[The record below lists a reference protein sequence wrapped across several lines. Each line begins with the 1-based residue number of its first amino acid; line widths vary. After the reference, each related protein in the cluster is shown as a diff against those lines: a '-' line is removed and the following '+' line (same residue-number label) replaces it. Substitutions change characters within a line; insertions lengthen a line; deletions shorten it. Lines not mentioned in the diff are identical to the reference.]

1 MGILTALDRLL
12 ARVLRLFVIFAI
24 ALTLVLISLGVI
36 ARVFPFFSMS
46 GYDEVIEWLIA
57 WLTFA
62 GAVALWREGSL
73 FRVDMIVFLSSG
85 VLRRMIAVVAQA
97 LMLLFAVVFTW
108 KGYEFAADT
117 IETMPFL
124 YVSKI
129 PWYAAMPVC
138 GALMVVYAAAG
149 LVRAILGDLDD
160 PPAPASMETVP

>member
-1 MGILTALDRLL
+1 MRILTALDRLL
-12 ARVLRLFVIFAI
+12 GRVLRLFVIFAI
-24 ALTLVLISLGVI
+24 ALTLVLISLGVV

-73 FRVDMIVFLSSG
+73 FRVDMIISSG
-85 VLRRMIAVVAQA
+85 VLRRMITVVAQA

-138 GALMVVYAAAG
+138 GALMVVYAIVG
-149 LVRAILGDLDD
+149 LVRAILGHDEV
-160 PPAPASMETVP
+160 PPAAPAMEAVP